1 MRTSRPALLTA
12 LALTT
17 TLALAACSTG
27 DDDTATPGSSD
38 TSSTAASFDPSSVA
52 KDDAIAALVPDK
64 IKSAG
69 TLTVGSDTSYAPAEY
84 IDDDGTT
91 AVGYDVDIAKAL
103 AAVMGLKADVQTAD
117 FTGIIPAIGSKY
129 DVGISSFT
137 INPDRLTQA
146 NMIEYFEAGEAFAV
160 PKGNPGKVDGSK
172 LCGLTVGVQT
182 GTVEDEEL
190 DGLSKACTDAGDK
203 AITPLKY
210 AKQSEVTTALV
221 GGKAD
226 LMYADSPII
235 AYAIA
240 QTGGQ
245 LEQLGDVFASAPQG
259 IVVSKDDQALTDA
272 VQKAMQKLI
281 DDGDYGKILAAWGN
295 DAGAV
300 KTAELNPSVS

>member
-1 MRTSRPALLTA
+1 MRTFRPAVLTA
-12 LALTT
+12 VVLSSA
-17 TLALAACSTG
+17 LALAACSSG
-27 DDDTATPGSSD
+27 DDDTATPGSTE
-38 TSSTAASFDPSSVA
+38 TSAASFDPSSVA
-52 KDDAIAALVPDK
+52 KDDAIAALVPEK
-64 IKSAG
+64 IASAG
-69 TLTVGSDTSYAPAEY
+69 KLVVGSDTSYAPAEY
-84 IDDDGTT
+84 IDEDGTT
-91 AVGYDVDIAKAL
+91 PIGYDVDLAKAL

-117 FTGIIPAIGSKY
+117 FTGIIPAIGAKY

-137 INPDRLTQA
+137 INPERLEQA
-146 NMIEYFEAGEAFAV
+146 NMIEYFEAGEAYAV
-160 PKGNPGKVDGSK
+160 AAGNPKKVDPAD

-190 DGLSKACTDAGDK
+190 DALVAKCAADGKD

-210 AKQSEVTTALV
+210 AKQSDVTTALV

-240 QTGGQ
+240 QTAGK

-281 DDGDYGKILAAWGN
+281 DSGDYLKILTAWGN
-295 DAGAV
+295 ETSAV
-300 KTAELNPSVS
+300 KTAELNPSVG

>member
-1 MRTSRPALLTA
+1 MRTFRPAVLTA
-12 LALTT
+12 VVLSSALM
-17 TLALAACSTG
+17 LAACST
-27 DDDTATPGSSD
+27 DDDTATPGGDGSS
-38 TSSTAASFDPSSVA
+38 AASFDPASVA
-52 KDDAIAALVPDK
+52 KDDAIAALLPEK
-64 IKSAG
+64 IASAG
-69 TLTVGSDTSYAPAEY
+69 KLVVGSDTSYAPAEY
-84 IDDDGTT
+84 IDEDGTT
-91 AVGYDVDIAKAL
+91 PVGYDVDLAKAL
-103 AAVMGLKADVQTAD
+103 AAVLGLKADVQTAD
-117 FTGIIPAIGSKY
+117 FTGIIPAIGAKY

-137 INPDRLTQA
+137 INPDRLQQA
-146 NMIEYFEAGEAFAV
+146 NMIEYFEAGEAYAV
-160 PKGNPGKVDGSK
+160 PTGNPKKIDPAD

-190 DGLSKACTDAGDK
+190 DALIAQCKTDGKD

-210 AKQSEVTTALV
+210 AKQSDVTTALV

-240 QTGGQ
+240 QTAGK

-281 DDGDYGKILAAWGN
+281 DSGDYLKILTAWGN
-295 DAGAV
+295 ETSAV
-300 KTAELNPSVS
+300 KTAELNPSVG